1 MDEENII
8 LSLLAKQLNVKK
20 VIAKVNSTTMYN
32 AVSKLDIDSTI
43 SPKQV
48 IANQILGY
56 VRAKVNGDE
65 MSAVQTMY
73 QLVDEQVEALEFI
86 VGSKIKY
93 VGIPRHGINT
103 GRKPLI
109 YQAFSDF
116 KP

>member
-48 IANQILGY
+48 IAN
-56 VRAKVNGDE
+56 
-65 MSAVQTMY
+65 
-73 QLVDEQVEALEFI
+73 
-86 VGSKIKY
+86 
-93 VGIPRHGINT
+93 
-103 GRKPLI
+103 
-109 YQAFSDF
+109 
-116 KP
+116 